1 MLVMPMSIPEVPLL
15 PPGFVRPEKA
25 EEPPVEPGGSLTMNL
40 TTMPRVG
47 EIIDGLTV
55 GALMIDQ
62 QTGLPYALLVSHVR
76 PGDELEWDAA
86 NTWAASLGDGF
97 RLPSRP
103 EGATL
108 YANNEQLGEAA
119 FEPEWHWLNEQY
131 SAHTAWLQLFDVGTQ
146 DFDYKDDQ
154 YAARA
159 VRRMDIVLQI
169 AV

>member
-1 MLVMPMSIPEVPLL
+1 M
-15 PPGFVRPEKA
+15 K
-25 EEPPVEPGGSLTMNL
+25 LTN
-40 TTMPRVG
+40 MPRVG
-47 EIIDGLTV
+47 KIIDGLTV

-62 QTGLPYALLVSHVR
+62 QTGQPYALLVSPAR

-119 FEPEWHWLNEQY
+119 FKPEWHWLNEQY
-131 SAHTAWLQLFDVGTQ
+131 SARGAWRQSCGRHPSGARGGHQSYGRKYNKFS
-146 DFDYKDDQ
+146 
-154 YAARA
+154 ARA
-159 VRRMDIVLQI
+159 VRRVDIVPQE
-169 AV
+169 AT

>member
-1 MLVMPMSIPEVPLL
+1 M
-15 PPGFVRPEKA
+15 K
-25 EEPPVEPGGSLTMNL
+25 LTN
-40 TTMPRVG
+40 MPRVG

-62 QTGLPYALLVSHVR
+62 QTGQPYALLVNRAR
-76 PGDELEWDAA
+76 PGNDLEWDAA

-103 EGATL
+103 EGAAL
-108 YANNEQLGEAA
+108 YANNRQLGEAA

-131 SAHTAWLQLFDVGTQ
+131 SARGAWIQYFDGGGQ
-146 DFDYKDDQ
+146 DDVHKDNQ

-159 VRRMDIVLQI
+159 VRRVDIVLQ
-169 AV
+169 